1 MKLGMVGCQERR
13 KTLMAISF
21 VEGIRLM
28 STKLGAPDPEL
39 GFGEVASIWWQ
50 ALQTVSARWR
60 PTEGSTDCAL
70 ADVRKPIEPRR
81 AIAIILV
88 IVQLRSVTAGHLG
101 ILLV

>member
-39 GFGEVASIWWQ
+39 GFGEVASI
-50 ALQTVSARWR
+50 
-60 PTEGSTDCAL
+60 
-70 ADVRKPIEPRR
+70 
-81 AIAIILV
+81 
-88 IVQLRSVTAGHLG
+88 
-101 ILLV
+101 